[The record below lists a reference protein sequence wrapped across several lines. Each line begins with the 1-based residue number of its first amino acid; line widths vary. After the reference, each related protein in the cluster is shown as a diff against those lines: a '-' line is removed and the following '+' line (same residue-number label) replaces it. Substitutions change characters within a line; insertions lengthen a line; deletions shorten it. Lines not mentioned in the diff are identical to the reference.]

1 MVKCKMPPS
10 QSLPTA
16 ASKFWP
22 NTAKSS
28 GERDYTFSCI
38 KDFCQ
43 RTAKMTVTGTGNAL
57 YRQENTLKA
66 GLVQNERKLAVQL
79 DVALTIV

>member
-1 MVKCKMPPS
+1 
-10 QSLPTA
+10 
-16 ASKFWP
+16 
-22 NTAKSS
+22 
-28 GERDYTFSCI
+28 
-38 KDFCQ
+38 
-43 RTAKMTVTGTGNAL
+43 MTVTGTGNAL